1 MGDATVDSL
10 NVLLEPRHIA
20 TCPHPDMP
28 PELVKAFGHG
38 VLQHQNEVYLAAKDH
53 DIVLDLAPT
62 GTGKTKAGLS
72 VIDHN
77 RDRNAIYIAPT
88 NALIE
93 QQTDAAAQFLNA
105 AGLPHIVKA
114 ASAKHVKEWPDDRVG
129 KRPGE
134 KLYNMLREPATI
146 FPECGGRPLLLVT
159 NPDIFYYAAFFQYGP
174 KDRSNIASEFYSSFS
189 TIIFDEFH
197 LYDAKQLVSLLFYLA
212 LSKVFGYFEQQR
224 KIILL
229 TATPEPA
236 CEAALALLQQAGTAI
251 KSVDGNSVN
260 THQIPSQTS
269 VNLEIRK
276 YLEKNQLISEIT
288 TQAIGRLKS
297 QPDCYGAVILDS
309 KDTLNRIADQL
320 RQKGY
325 EQYFGRITG
334 DTPKQDRYS
343 AAQKQVILA
352 TSTVDVG
359 FNFEREV
366 ETDRQNL
373 DWLIFSC
380 RDRFAFWQRVG
391 RVGRVLGKTM
401 TDLPSDAIAYL
412 PEDAWDQGMANLPQ
426 DAGRSELQA
435 KLESLDCLKKPFLDI
450 YWRSEAFLEIAR
462 PLRELET
469 SLEGLPQASLITE
482 LYQVLQQIFQGK
494 RSWGYYRK
502 RIQLLYG
509 AENIAKSSLR
519 EIQKE
524 WRFIKNSQCFLKN
537 FIEVCCPEDHAA
549 IESGEE
555 SIESVVELLA
565 KDPSLAEDL
574 KDYARIYHASY
585 APIFRFRD
593 SLFENVKVQDPHKLL
608 LDDAGETILDPIHLL
623 RFYEFAP
630 DGDQSNGDQVV
641 ALSRVE
647 KPYTLVFT
655 LQVDSL
661 EAFDHNYLGRLL
673 AFENCSITRYQGDA
687 IRPTRLLQVI
697 DKHPIPGVVI
707 EEHRGNRWA
716 IIKLRKQGLDCYPIH
731 VSGYDS
737 PRSRDYLFFP
747 SLSGILAIAM
757 AGEALKTPDNQAFW
771 VV

>member
-1 MGDATVDSL
+1 MGSVRVQL
-10 NVLLEPRHIA
+10 GPRAIA

-28 PELVKAFGHG
+28 PELVKAFGDG

-93 QQTDAAAQFLNA
+93 QQTESAEGFLKA
-105 AGLPHIVKA
+105 AGLPHVVKA
-114 ASAKHVKEWPDDRVG
+114 ASAKHVREWPDDRVG

-134 KLYNMLREPATI
+134 KLYNILREPATI

-159 NPDIFYYAAFFQYGP
+159 NPDIFYYAAFFQYGS
-174 KDRSNIASEFYSSFS
+174 KDRSNIASEFYTSFA

-212 LSKVFGYFEQQR
+212 LSKVFGYFGQKR

-236 CEAALALLQQAGTAI
+236 CEAALALLQQAGTTI

-260 THQIPSQTS
+260 NNQIPSQTS
-269 VNLEIRK
+269 VNLEVRK
-276 YLEKNQLISEIT
+276 YPEKERLISEIT
-288 TQAIGRLKS
+288 TQAIAWLES
-297 QPDCYGAVILDS
+297 DPDRYGAVILDS
-309 KDTLNRIADQL
+309 KDTLNRIADRL

-325 EQYFGRITG
+325 EWYFGRITG
-334 DTPKQDRYS
+334 DTPKQDRHT

-359 FNFEREV
+359 FNFERDV
-366 ETDRQNL
+366 ETERQNL

-401 TDLPSDAIAYL
+401 TNIPSEAIAYL
-412 PEDAWDQGMANLPQ
+412 PEDAWDQGIADLPE
-426 DAGRSELQA
+426 DAGRLQLQA

-462 PLRELET
+462 PLLELET
-469 SLEGLPQASLITE
+469 LLEDLPQANLITE
-482 LYQVLQQIFQGK
+482 LYNVLQNIFQGK
-494 RSWGYYRK
+494 QQWKFYK
-502 RIQLLYG
+502 RRMQILYG
-509 AENIAKSSLR
+509 AENITKSPLIK
-519 EIQKE
+519 IQKE
-524 WRFIKNSQCFLKN
+524 WQFIKGGRFFLMN
-537 FIEVCCPEDHAA
+537 FLEVCCPEDYEA
-549 IESGEE
+549 IRSGQE
-555 SIESVVELLA
+555 SIESVSKLLAQDSSLA
-565 KDPSLAEDL
+565 KDLQ
-574 KDYARIYHASY
+574 DYAKIFHASY

-593 SLFENVKVQDPHKLL
+593 SLFANIKVQDPHKLL
-608 LDDAGETILDPIHLL
+608 LDEAGETILDPIHLL
-623 RFYEFAP
+623 RFYEFSS
-630 DGDQSNGDQVV
+630 DGDQVV
-641 ALSRVE
+641 ALGRAE
-647 KPYTLVFT
+647 EPYTLVFT

-661 EAFDHNYLGRLL
+661 EEFNHNYLGRIF
-673 AFENCSITRYQGDA
+673 AFENCFITRYQGGA
-687 IRPTRLLQVI
+687 IRPTKLLQVI
-697 DKHPIPGVVI
+697 GNQPIPGVVI

-716 IIKLRKQGLDCYPIH
+716 IIKLRQQGLDCYPIH

-737 PRSRDYLFFP
+737 SRSREYLFFP

-757 AGEALKTPDNQAFW
+757 AGQTLKTPDNQAFW